1 MKSSASKSVRN
12 AYFNSERLS
21 RSLRLAR
28 PGIST
33 VERLWNG
40 FVQYTELLMYR
51 TKCINY
57 NKVFCK
63 HFGQNKHFSPFWF
76 SSVGIKIGVSINS
89 GGLNS
94 LFGSALIRIRFG
106 SWKVRRLNR
115 AFGDVLKSS
124 DVQCVRYYL
133 PVLYYTLKSCYVSV
147 EL

>member
-33 VERLWNG
+33 VERLCSRHRTFND
-40 FVQYTELLMYR
+40 R

-63 HFGQNKHFSPFWF
+63 HFGQNEHFSPFWF